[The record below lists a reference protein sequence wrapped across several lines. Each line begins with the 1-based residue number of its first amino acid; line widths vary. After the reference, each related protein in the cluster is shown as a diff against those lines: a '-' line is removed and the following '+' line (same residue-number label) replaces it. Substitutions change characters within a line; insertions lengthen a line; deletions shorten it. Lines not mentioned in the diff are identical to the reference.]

1 MSSGLPSCR
10 KTALPGATLL
20 VRPMPKLP
28 HFRSLCYGAF
38 RLPISNPVGRLQ
50 NKSALITA
58 AGAGIG
64 RATAQAFAR
73 EGCRVV
79 ATDVDPSTLAGLP
92 GELLP
97 LDVRSTEAVRALA
110 ARIGPIDILFNC
122 AGFVHHGTVLECS
135 EADWDFSFDLNVKS
149 MHRTIQAF
157 LPGML
162 ERGKGSIINMSSGS
176 SSVRGI
182 PNRYVYGATK
192 AAVIGLTKS
201 VAADFIRA
209 GIRCNAICPGTVD
222 SPSLAGRIATLAGR
236 QGRPAEEV
244 RREFEA
250 RQAMGRIGKPEE
262 VAALAVY
269 LASDESAFTTG
280 SIHIVDG
287 GFSL

>member
-1 MSSGLPSCR
+1 M
-10 KTALPGATLL
+10 
-20 VRPMPKLP
+20 
-28 HFRSLCYGAF
+28 
-38 RLPISNPVGRLQ
+38 GRLEH
-50 NKSALITA
+50 KVALITA
-58 AGAGIG
+58 AAAGIG
-64 RATAQAFAR
+64 RATAEAFAR

-79 ATDVDPSTLAGLP
+79 ATDIDEAKLAGLA

-110 ARIGPIDILFNC
+110 ARIGSIDILFNC
-122 AGFVHHGTVLECS
+122 AGYVHHGTVLECS
-135 EADWDFSFDLNVKS
+135 EDDWDYSFDVNVKS

-162 ERGKGSIINMSSGS
+162 ERGKGSIINVASGA

-182 PNRYVYGATK
+182 PNRYAYGASK
-192 AAVIGLTKS
+192 AAVIGLTKA

-209 GIRCNAICPGTVD
+209 GIRCNAICPGTVE
-222 SPSLAGRIATLAGR
+222 SPSLEGRIAAQAEL
-236 QGRPAEEV
+236 QGRGVAEV

-262 VAALAVY
+262 IAALAVY

-280 SIHIVDG
+280 AIHIIDG

>member
-1 MSSGLPSCR
+1 
-10 KTALPGATLL
+10 
-20 VRPMPKLP
+20 
-28 HFRSLCYGAF
+28 
-38 RLPISNPVGRLQ
+38 VGRLQ
-50 NKSALITA
+50 DKSALITA

-79 ATDVDPSTLAGLP
+79 ATDIDPSKLEGLAGQLV
-92 GELLP
+92 P
-97 LDVRSTEAVRALA
+97 LDVRSTAQVRELA

-135 EADWDFSFDLNVKS
+135 EEDWDFCFDLNVKS

-162 ERGKGSIINMSSGS
+162 ARGKGSIINISSGS

-182 PNRYVYGATK
+182 PNRYAYGATK
-192 AAVIGLTKS
+192 AAVIGLTKA

-209 GIRCNAICPGTVD
+209 GIRCNAICPGTIE
-222 SPSLAGRIATLAGR
+222 SPSLEARIAALAEK
-236 QGRPAEEV
+236 QGRPVAEV
-244 RREFEA
+244 RAEFAA

-262 VAALAVY
+262 VAALGVY

-280 SIHIVDG
+280 AIHIVDG

>member
-1 MSSGLPSCR
+1 VSRLIN
-10 KTALPGATLL
+10 KTAL
-20 VRPMPKLP
+20 V
-28 HFRSLCYGAF
+28 
-38 RLPISNPVGRLQ
+38 
-50 NKSALITA
+50 TA

-64 RATAQAFAR
+64 RATAEAFAR

-79 ATDVDPSTLAGLP
+79 ATDIDPCKLQGLT

-97 LDVRSTEAVRALA
+97 LDVRSTAAVRALA
-110 ARIGPIDILFNC
+110 GRIGPIDILFNC

-135 EADWDFSFDLNVKS
+135 EEDWDFSFDLNVKS

-162 ERGKGSIINMSSGS
+162 ERGKGSIINMASGA

-182 PNRYVYGATK
+182 PNRYVYGASK
-192 AAVIGLTKS
+192 AAVIGLTKA

-209 GIRCNAICPGTVD
+209 GIRCNAICPGTID
-222 SPSLAGRIATLAGR
+222 SPSLEARIATLAEK
-236 QGRPAEEV
+236 QGRPVAEV
-244 RREFEA
+244 RSEFEA
-250 RQAMGRIGKPEE
+250 RQAMGRIGRPEE

-269 LASDESAFTTG
+269 LASDESSFTTG